1 MNRPGAP
8 YLGSVLS
15 VLALIACALL
25 QAQTPEQNA
34 AEKPAAEKPVVRTR
48 WMNVLRAGN
57 YKLTDTQPSARPTDK
72 AKAAQPPRET
82 TAKDLEG
89 VDAQKATGSML
100 GVTVWRM
107 RPAEESDEVKFR
119 VGDKFVTP
127 VQVKSDTPLRE
138 GDRVRLTIEVPQSG
152 YLYVIDREQYADGS
166 MGPPTLI
173 FPTRRLLQGD
183 NAVNEKV
190 LLSIPDVE
198 STPPFFTLTRSKP
211 NQTAEVILVLVS
223 SEPLPGIGVGR
234 NASLTPVRLR
244 EEQVKEWM
252 DKWAARASRFDL
264 ASGEGRPME
273 SEQVLVATRT
283 RALVHEDPSP
293 QTVYW
298 LPEAE
303 PGTPLMISIPLV
315 MGSE

>member
-1 MNRPGAP
+1 MNRPRACF
-8 YLGSVLS
+8 LGMVLSASVL
-15 VLALIACALL
+15 ITCPLL
-25 QAQTPEQNA
+25 QAQTPEKPA

-48 WMNVLRAGN
+48 WMNVLRGN
-57 YKLTDTQPSARPTDK
+57 YKLTDTQPSARPADK
-72 AKAAQPPRET
+72 AKAAQPSRET
-82 TAKDLEG
+82 AAKDLES
-89 VDAQKATGSML
+89 VDAEKATGSML

-107 RPAEESDEVKFR
+107 RPAEENDEVKFR
-119 VGDKFVTP
+119 VGDSFVTP

-183 NAVNEKV
+183 NAVNERA
-190 LLSIPDVE
+190 LLSIPDVD
-198 STPPFFTLTRSKP
+198 SAPPFFTLTRRKP
-211 NQTAEVILVLVS
+211 NLVAEVILVLVS

-234 NASLTPVRLR
+234 NASLTEVRLR
-244 EEQVKEWM
+244 EEQVQEWT
-252 DKWAARASRFDL
+252 DKWAGRASRFDL

-283 RALVHEDPSP
+283 RALVHEDPNP

-315 MGSE
+315 IGRE

>member
-1 MNRPGAP
+1 
-8 YLGSVLS
+8 
-15 VLALIACALL
+15 
-25 QAQTPEQNA
+25 
-34 AEKPAAEKPVVRTR
+34 
-48 WMNVLRAGN
+48 MNVLRAGN
-57 YKLTDTQPSARPTDK
+57 YKLTDTQPSARPADK

-82 TAKDLEG
+82 AAKDLES
-89 VDAQKATGSML
+89 VEAEKATGSML

-173 FPTRRLLQGD
+173 FPTRRLLKGD

-198 STPPFFTLTRSKP
+198 NTPPFFTLTRSKP
-211 NQTAEVILVLVS
+211 NQIAEVILVLVS

-252 DKWAARASRFDL
+252 DKWAARTSRFDL

-273 SEQVLVATRT
+273 SEQILAATRT
-283 RALVHEDPSP
+283 RALVHEDPNP

-315 MGSE
+315 IGRE